1 MLTLA
6 GYEPTPVFRGDQ
18 AIEAFHR
25 IQPHLILLDQNLPG
39 LKGIEVCRE
48 IRKISRV
55 PIIMVTASEESST
68 QLAADEVDV
77 DEYVVKLR
85 EKSEQIVKKIQKH
98 IRRTES
104 QTPAATELR
113 IGDLI
118 IDVAGHAVRRGNEV
132 IQLTVREFRLL
143 ETLARKPWQVYTRE
157 QLLEEVWEYRYAADT
172 RLVNV
177 HVQRLR
183 AKVEIDP
190 ERPEIVLTVRG
201 VGYKAGTS

>member
-1 MLTLA
+1 MLNLA
-6 GYEPTPVFRGDQ
+6 GYETFPVYRGDQ
-18 AIEAFHR
+18 ALEAFHR
-25 IQPHLILLDQNLPG
+25 VQPHLILLDQNLPG
-39 LKGIEVCRE
+39 LKGIDICRE

-85 EKSEQIVKKIQKH
+85 EKSEQILKKIQKH
-98 IRRTES
+98 IRRSES
-104 QTPAATELR
+104 QTPSAAELA
-113 IGDLI
+113 IGDLV
-118 IDVAGHAVRRGNEV
+118 IDVVGHCVRRGDEV
-132 IQLTVREFRLL
+132 ISLTVREFRLL
-143 ETLARKPWQVYTRE
+143 EALARKPWQVYTRE

-183 AKVEIDP
+183 AKVERDP
-190 ERPEIVLTVRG
+190 EHPEIVLTVRG
-201 VGYKAGTS
+201 VGYKAGSV